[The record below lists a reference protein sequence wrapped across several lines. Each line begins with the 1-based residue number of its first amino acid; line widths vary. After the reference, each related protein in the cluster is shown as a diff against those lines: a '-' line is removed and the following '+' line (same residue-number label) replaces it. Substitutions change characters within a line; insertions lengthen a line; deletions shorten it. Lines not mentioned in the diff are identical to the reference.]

1 MKIVFSGGG
10 TLGPVVPLLAV
21 AEAYRRKFQTA
32 KLLWVGT
39 KNGPE
44 RTLIEKAGLP
54 FYALAAGKWRR
65 YFSFWNFFDFLKI
78 ILAFFWSFGFL
89 LKHRPALL
97 ISAGGF
103 VSVPLHW
110 AGWLLG
116 VPAWVHQEDVKPGL
130 ANRLMAK
137 TASHITVS
145 VEDSA
150 KFFPAA
156 KTEWLG
162 NPARQLARP
171 TTAEAR
177 ARFGIP
183 AEATVIF
190 AMGGGTG
197 SARVNQ
203 LVAEALSYWPEEWH
217 VIHLVGLER
226 QSEANE
232 RAAELFKN
240 YHVYKFFSE
249 EMADAYAAADVVVAR
264 AGFSTLTELAA
275 LGKAAVILP
284 ISGSQQEENANWL
297 AEKSAVVALNEAVT
311 TGLELAQVVKDL
323 IAEPEKRRAMGEK
336 AGAVLPAAREERLIE
351 IIEATRKK

>member
-10 TLGPVVPLLAV
+10 TLGPVVPLLAA
-21 AEAYRRKFQTA
+21 AEAYRQKFPAA

-44 RTLIEKAGLP
+44 RVLVEKTGIS

-65 YFSFWNFFDFLKI
+65 YFSFWNLIDFFKI
-78 ILAFFWSFGFL
+78 LAAFFWAFGFL
-89 LKHRPALL
+89 IKHRPALL

-116 VPAWVHQEDVKPGL
+116 VPAWVHQQDVRPGL

-137 TASHITVS
+137 TASWITVS
-145 VEDSA
+145 LEESA
-150 KFFPAA
+150 KFFPAG

-162 NPARQLARP
+162 NPARALARP
-171 TTAEAR
+171 PQAEAR
-177 ARFGIP
+177 SRFNIP

-190 AMGGGTG
+190 ALGGGTG
-197 SARVNQ
+197 SARINQ
-203 LVAEALSYWPEEWH
+203 LVAEALSYWPEDWFI
-217 VIHLVGLER
+217 IHLVGAER
-226 QSEANE
+226 PSEANE

-240 YHVYKFFSE
+240 YRVYKFFSE
-249 EMADAYAAADVVVAR
+249 EMADAYAAADLVVAR
-264 AGFSTLTELAA
+264 AGFGTLTELAA
-275 LGKAAVILP
+275 LAKPAVILP
-284 ISGSQQEENANWL
+284 ISGSHQEDNANWL
-297 AEKSAVVALNEAVT
+297 AEKGGVIVLNEAVS
-311 TGLELAQVVKDL
+311 TGLELAQTVKDL
-323 IAEPEKRRAMGEK
+323 IVEPERRRAMGEK
-336 AGAVLPAAREERLIE
+336 LRTVLPAAREERLIE